1 VFGGPGSG
9 KTTFLELLVEANAGR
24 MPVVVVDPKGSPAL
38 AETVRS
44 HGGLVWTLD
53 GRLPADLLDPR
64 PWQVPDMLLE
74 AEDYAAEARA
84 YRDAAHQRALWA
96 AWALALNS
104 RPMDLAELR
113 RLLDRQELMRAL
125 ETRGLVLFSLDAAD
139 YPHATRKVAAWVLLA
154 MSRLA
159 RQLADTHAASEPRA
173 LLLVD
178 EVGALGSSARHLRG
192 LVGRARESGLAVV
205 LATNPESLSRDP
217 ELDEAAPEGS

>member
-1 VFGGPGSG
+1 
-9 KTTFLELLVEANAGR
+9 
-24 MPVVVVDPKGSPAL
+24 
-38 AETVRS
+38 
-44 HGGLVWTLD
+44 
-53 GRLPADLLDPR
+53 
-64 PWQVPDMLLE
+64 
-74 AEDYAAEARA
+74 
-84 YRDAAHQRALWA
+84 
-96 AWALALNS
+96 
-104 RPMDLAELR
+104 
-113 RLLDRQELMRAL
+113 
-125 ETRGLVLFSLDAAD
+125 
-139 YPHATRKVAAWVLLA
+139 